1 MGGQLPV
8 AAGVLALL
16 TVVPGPDLALV
27 TRQAVGSGPG
37 DALRTVGGVAA
48 GLLVWGALTV
58 AGLAAL
64 LAASAGAAL
73 VVRVLGAAYLVV
85 LGIGALRRGG
95 RSAGTGPD
103 PVAPAVRGNPWRTG
117 LVGNL
122 LNPKIAV
129 FYTGLLP
136 ALAPAGL
143 PPSAGMALL
152 VTLHAGLTVAWLG
165 GYVLLLSRARAQL
178 SRPAVRRALDRLTGV
193 VLIAFGLRLAA
204 SAR

>member
-1 MGGQLPV
+1 MGGQLLV

-95 RSAGTGPD
+95 RSAGAGQD
-103 PVAPAVRGNPWRTG
+103 AAPAVRGNPWRTG

-204 SAR
+204 TAH